1 MASGVQVAD
10 ECSSAFLDIKRGKV
24 YRYLIFHIKDER
36 QICIESFG
44 PREKSYSDFLEVLE
58 EIGPNECRYAL
69 FDFEYDH
76 LCQGTSEQMKRTK
89 LVMLSWC
96 PDTAKIK
103 KKMLYSSSWDAL
115 KKAFEGVGKYVQ
127 ATDMSEASYD
137 AVLEKCKA
145 TDRS

>member
-1 MASGVQVAD
+1 VAD
-10 ECSSAFLDIKRGKV
+10 ECASAFLDIKRGKV
-24 YRYLIFHIKDER
+24 YRYLVFHIKDER
-36 QICIESFG
+36 QICIDSFG
-44 PREKSYSDFLEVLE
+44 PREKTYADFLEVLE
-58 EIGPNECRYAL
+58 GIGPNECRYAL

-76 LCQGTSEQMKRTK
+76 LCQGTSELKRSK

-115 KKAFEGVGKYVQ
+115 KKAFEGVAKYVQ

-137 AVLEKCKA
+137 AVLEKCKS
-145 TDRS
+145 TDRA

>member
-1 MASGVQVAD
+1 VAD
-10 ECSSAFLDIKRGKV
+10 ECNTAFLEIKRGKV

-36 QICIESFG
+36 QICIESTG
-44 PREKSYSDFLEVLE
+44 PREKTYSEFLEVLE

-69 FDFEYDH
+69 YDFEYEH
-76 LCQGTSEQMKRTK
+76 MCQGTSEGMKRSK
-89 LVMLSWC
+89 LVLLSWC

-115 KKAFEGVGKYVQ
+115 KKAYDGVGKFVQ

-137 AVLEKCKA
+137 AVLEKCKS